1 MNILYTTEAVVEG
14 GRAGHGRTSDGRLA
28 VELSVPKE
36 LGGEGGPGTNPEQLF
51 AVGYAACFHSGLLS
65 VARGRKLDA
74 SDSTVTAQVG
84 IGPTGHGGF
93 GLAVT
98 LDLHAPKLSRVD
110 AEDLM
115 RRAHALCPYSN
126 ATRGN
131 VDVTLS
137 VGGVTL
143 PQIGGVQVVG
153 KVVDAGSGVSA
164 DLRGRK
170 VMAIMIKGAYAQF
183 AVAQTIMTGEWRPE
197 RHNQGECCCDASTE
211 PHTRGAQDAP
221 GTPMSRRHR
230 PGSAQLMDY
239 TCANP
244 PSTN

>member
-115 RRAHALCPYSN
+115 RRAHERCPLLECHAWQRRRYAPRRRHKVGTTGGVPPSSRSLN
-126 ATRGN
+126 TDEFEHDSPRIHHRRAIEPAAVQREGHPAS
-131 VDVTLS
+131 S
-137 VGGVTL
+137 VGRGEDHAIPVH
-143 PQIGGVQVVG
+143 GR
-153 KVVDAGSGVSA
+153 SA
-164 DLRGRK
+164 
-170 VMAIMIKGAYAQF
+170 
-183 AVAQTIMTGEWRPE
+183 
-197 RHNQGECCCDASTE
+197 
-211 PHTRGAQDAP
+211 
-221 GTPMSRRHR
+221 
-230 PGSAQLMDY
+230 
-239 TCANP
+239 
-244 PSTN
+244 